1 MKLKTLLTAVI
12 AFTMTAFSS
21 AEDDVVIPD
30 AEIDDSGVCHITNAD
45 NLQWLNRNWDNYV
58 GSLSG
63 ISLDADVELPE
74 YFNWVSNID
83 LNVPFHGNNHYI
95 YFYSKDENDSQLAT
109 GLFRIIINNGSVD
122 NLTLNAQI
130 EASSIQEDY
139 IGILAN
145 YVEGGHVVGTEGETF
160 NTPLIS
166 NVVTN
171 GKLSSSRSAVAGL
184 VGCANGSYS
193 FVGCTNR
200 AEVSASSSQYAGGIV
215 GRIFISDDFD
225 NNQVEI
231 VKCSNFGLISH
242 ICSYDNSAVGGI
254 VGCVDDPT
262 EEKSAQVSIAIQDCF
277 NVAKIHA
284 TNRSGKDGYYYST
297 ILGYS
302 NRKVSVSNCFANLI
316 DHSFIYQANTPDG
329 QPESVQAPLYRDA
342 TNLEGVS
349 DSPEYALY
357 SIYDI
362 SSDAYPMLTTGK
374 LVYVLNGNVDSPKD
388 PTWFQGPDYPVLTLG
403 EDCYTVNFKHGDI
416 YNNTKHSF
424 DTNGFCSESTHC
436 YQTVHT
442 SYNQFYVQNVGQFFF
457 LNENWGTG
465 IYLTNSQVNLSKDLD
480 LTPYEWVPNIDFGG
494 SWSGQGHT
502 VKFKQIINSE
512 DTPVGLF
519 KSVSDCASLTNTIF
533 DVDIRVAEGFTG
545 TIDNVGAVSG
555 VSGVVTSSSH
565 KVNFYKVFLKGTID
579 VPCATSVGGLFG
591 SYIGMELDINGVVSD
606 IDITGGTYVGGL
618 IGNIENKTS
627 ISSDLYF
634 KESAN
639 RGNLS
644 LAEGSNG
651 FIGGLIGNV
660 SDNLMRYLDL
670 RSCGNTGGISA
681 YGASS
686 YGSVIGRLGKE
697 LKSFENCYAYFEGDN
712 ELNVPDNIISYV
724 GGLEL
729 SEDVLKGCHTYIEG
743 VSSEDDK
750 HPFVSGLITNEAER
764 LAGITVGQIG
774 NFYYRQ
780 NLSGENAD
788 KYPVVLIEKGY
799 SSTDFIVF
807 KTCNDR
813 IFTNENL
820 WEDNVGYQ
828 QQWSDTGVFKH
839 QYDDGPYHVCI
850 FCGLPDKE
858 YWENHKEVAV
868 EEQED
873 LTNLVDNVSALTDL
887 QIPVEITIENDITYD
902 DEIYDDLST
911 ENVAILE
918 ETLPAKA
925 SIGTTEKPFIGTM
938 DGKGMEIVNFA
949 FKQNALFGQ
958 IGKPESDDPKAE
970 WSSEDNKK
978 IEIKDFSISNGVVFS
993 NLESSEKE
1001 VDAQTGEETIFAA
1014 ALANVNYGVL
1024 ENCSFV
1030 GALEVPDS
1038 KVANAMRCLV
1048 GVNYGT
1054 VSHCFA
1060 YFTDID
1066 KVKELNKAAILVK
1079 GNAGIGRSGAGQS
1092 KKVAANTASNY
1103 SVDDDSYYTPDEDE
1117 LKKAERL
1124 FSNAEFAS
1132 GVVAYW
1138 LNFEGNDIDGDYG
1151 YTGNYTCK
1159 YSQGLLTPVLA
1170 NADGSNALH
1179 RIRYNKNNGEATV
1192 TGTKAYANSGNELN
1206 LIFSEDVASVKVNGV
1221 NATKVSD
1228 RNYKVTVPVTSEAD
1242 VVVDIN
1248 FKNGSA
1254 TGLVSATPDKVN
1266 VMVVDGQLRIFGA
1279 EGNMVRIYNLN
1290 GAQVYASEIT
1300 SDRIDLP
1307 ALGNGIFF
1315 VKVGNSTSKIIL

>member
-1 MKLKTLLTAVI
+1 MNLKTLLTAVI
-12 AFTMTAFSS
+12 AFSMTAFAS
-21 AEDDVVIPD
+21 AEEVDDFVG
-30 AEIDDSGVCHITNAD
+30 AEIDGSGVCHITNAD
-45 NLQWLNRNWDNYV
+45 NLQWLNQNWDNYV

-83 LNVPFHGNNHYI
+83 LDVPFHGNNHYI
-95 YFYSKDENDSQLAT
+95 SFYSKDENDSQLAT

-122 NLTLNAQI
+122 NLTLYAQI
-130 EASSIQEDY
+130 EASLGLEDN

-145 YVEGGHVVGTEGETF
+145 YLDGFVLEEGESLNAPVIT
-160 NTPLIS
+160 

-171 GKLSSSRSAVAGL
+171 GKLTSSRSAVAGL
-184 VGCANGSYS
+184 VGRVMGSYS
-193 FVGCTNR
+193 FVGCTNK
-200 AEVSASSSQYAGGIV
+200 AEVSANTSQYVGGIV
-215 GRIFISDDFD
+215 GHVMISNDFP
-225 NNQVEI
+225 NNEGEI
-231 VKCSNFGLISH
+231 VKCSNFGFLSH
-242 ICSYDNSAVGGI
+242 VCSSDNSAVGGI
-254 VGCVDDPT
+254 VGFVDDPLAEEST
-262 EEKSAQVSIAIQDCF
+262 EMSFSIHDCF
-277 NVAKIHA
+277 NVAQIQA

-297 ILGYS
+297 ILGFS
-302 NRKVSVSNCFANLI
+302 NRNVSVLNCFANLI

-374 LVYVLNGNVDSPKD
+374 LVYILNGNVNSPKD

-416 YNNTKHSF
+416 YNNVKHSF
-424 DTNGFCSESTHC
+424 DKNGFCSEGSHC
-436 YQTVHT
+436 YETVY
-442 SYNQFYVQNVGQFFF
+442 SNLGYFYVKNIGQFLF
-457 LNENWGTG
+457 LNENWGTD
-465 IYLTNSQVNLSKDLD
+465 IYHTDSKVNLNVDLD

-519 KSVSDCASLTNTIF
+519 KSVSDCANLSNTIF
-533 DVDIRVAEGFTG
+533 DVDIRVADGFSG
-545 TIDNVGAVSG
+545 SMDNVGAVSG

-579 VPCATSVGGLFG
+579 APCATSVGGLFG

-606 IDITGGTYVGGL
+606 IDITGGTNVGGL

-634 KESAN
+634 KESVN

-644 LAEGSNG
+644 LAEESNG
-651 FIGGLIGNV
+651 VIGGLIGNV

-686 YGSVIGRLGKE
+686 YGSVIGKVGKE

-712 ELNVPDNIISYV
+712 ELNVPDQSIPYV

-729 SEDVLKGCHTYIEG
+729 SEDVEKGCHTYIEG
-743 VSSEDDK
+743 VSPEDDK
-750 HPFVSGLITNEAER
+750 YPFASGFITNEAER
-764 LAGITVGQIG
+764 LAEISVGHIG
-774 NFYYRQ
+774 SFYYRQ

-788 KYPVVLIEKGY
+788 KYPVGLIEKGY
-799 SSTDFIVF
+799 SNTDFIVF

-828 QQWSDTGVFKH
+828 KQWSDTGVFKH

-850 FCGLPDKE
+850 FCGLPNKE

-887 QIPVEITIENDITYD
+887 QIPVEITIENNITYD
-902 DEIYDDLST
+902 DEIYEDLST

-918 ETLPAKA
+918 ESLPAKA

-958 IGKPESDDPKAE
+958 IGKPESDDPEAG

-1221 NATKVSD
+1221 NATMVSD

-1279 EGNMVRIYNLN
+1279 EGNMVRIYSLN

-1300 SDRIDLP
+1300 SDRVDLP